1 MYAPV
6 FPVPINIPQRGR
18 VAVIGDDQDA
28 VLRLLQSNADGPP
41 DRNPAPGDFLWNELW
56 TAGPDQAL
64 DVDRGWAPA
73 FSVKQVDGGDWPCD
87 VPISGGVPRAGVL
100 RSPVAGIP
108 DTSLARHRPRA
119 LGPRGTALV
128 GPR

>member
-1 MYAPV
+1 VYAPV
-6 FPVPINIPQRGR
+6 FQGPINIPQRGR
-18 VAVIGDDQDA
+18 MAVIGDDQDA
-28 VLRLLQSNADGPP
+28 VLRLLQGNADGPS
-41 DRNPAPGDFLWNELW
+41 DRNPAPGDFLWNELR
-56 TAGPDQAL
+56 TADPDQAL
-64 DVDRGWAPA
+64 AVDRGLAPA

-100 RSPVAGIP
+100 RWPASRI
-108 DTSLARHRPRA
+108 SLARRRPRA